1 MAPFLARL
9 LEDPYVAVRYCAG
22 RSLQKIEQFG
32 DVEYDHVAPA
42 QQRAA
47 VAERVLQ
54 AWSETSRTETAT
66 RAATLVDPAGNLQQ
80 SVFDRLGTQRDDTIV
95 NLAE

>member
-1 MAPFLARL
+1 M
-9 LEDPYVAVRYCAG
+9 AVRYCAG
-22 RSLQKIEQFG
+22 RSLRTIDQFS

-42 QQRAA
+42 EQRAV

-54 AWSETSRTETAT
+54 AWTETARTETAT
-66 RAATLVDPAGNLQQ
+66 RAATLVDPAGKLRQ
-80 SVFDRLGTQRDDTIV
+80 SVFDRLGSERDDTIV